1 MTQLSDKNKFAE
13 IAKNDIKKMAQL
25 SDKNFVGQL
34 GLDPVVLQKFVG
46 QLGLD
51 PVVLQMT
58 QLSDKKK
65 ITEMAKKWY

>member
-1 MTQLSDKNKFAE
+1 
-13 IAKNDIKKMAQL
+13 MAQL
-25 SDKNFVGQL
+25 SDKN
-34 GLDPVVLQKFVG
+34 FVG

-65 ITEMAKKWY
+65 ITEMANKLY